1 MLRRFLPF
9 RIPHSPLR
17 TLLACGLWLASCSL
31 PACSR
36 PRSPQAWQ
44 PREFLIALR
53 GAPPPKPPLYAQV
66 AQAGFNAIAEGVG
79 SDALDLAHRYR
90 LKVLLGQIGLDAK
103 TLSSPADRRNVADA
117 IRRFDS
123 HPALWGYFVGD
134 ETLEGQL
141 ADTAAL
147 ADFARRHDPV
157 HPVFLSLLPCDAWVG
172 PALATADYAGYVER
186 FVRVVRPAVL
196 NFGHFPFREKGDSE
210 FYFENLEL
218 VRRAAVG
225 HGLPFYP
232 TLQAASWPG
241 LRPPTEGEMR
251 WLVYTALAYGAKGV
265 VWFRYWGAPAGSRQ
279 GIVEPDG
286 LLTERYGF
294 VAALNADLRALGPVL
309 LPLRS
314 VAVYHTGPTPVGAT
328 RLPAH
333 SLVGSVDGG
342 AFVVGEFEDSDGARY
357 LLVANRDAARA
368 VTVKLTLNRSC
379 KSLAWF
385 DPSARAWASQAAAAD
400 RFQTVAEFSLPP
412 GGGRLLRLGHAP
424 K

>member
-1 MLRRFLPF
+1 VLRRFLPF
-9 RIPHSPLR
+9 RIPHSALR
-17 TLLACGLWLASCSL
+17 TALACGLWLAACGL
-31 PACSR
+31 AACSR
-36 PRSPQAWQ
+36 PRAPQAWQ

-53 GAPPPKPPLYAQV
+53 GAPPPKPALYAQI
-66 AQAGFNAIAEGVG
+66 AQAGFNVVAEGVG

-90 LKVLLGQIGLDAK
+90 LKVILGQIGLDAR
-103 TLSSPADRRNVADA
+103 TLSNPADQRSVADA

-134 ETLEGQL
+134 EALEGQL
-141 ADTAAL
+141 ADLAAL
-147 ADFARRHDPV
+147 AEFARRHDPT

-186 FVRVVRPAVL
+186 FIREARPSLL

-218 VRRAAVG
+218 IRRAALG

-241 LRPPTEGEMR
+241 MRPPTEGEMR

-265 VWFRYWGAPAGSRQ
+265 VWFRYWGAPAGSRE

-286 LLTERYGF
+286 LLTERYRI
-294 VAALNADLRALGPVL
+294 VADLNADLRALGPVV

-314 VAVYHTGPTPVGAT
+314 AAVYHTGPTPVGAT
-328 RLPAH
+328 RLPVH
-333 SLVGSVDGG
+333 GLVGSVEGG
-342 AFVVGEFEDSDGARY
+342 GFVVGELEDAAGGKHV
-357 LLVANRDAARA
+357 LVVNRDAARA
-368 VTVKLTLNRSC
+368 TTVRLTLNRPC
-379 KSLAWF
+379 KGLAWF
-385 DPSARAWASQAAAAD
+385 DPAARAWAPQAAAVD
-400 RFQTVAEFSLPP
+400 RFQSVAEFSLPP
-412 GGGRLLRLGHAP
+412 GGGRLLRLGEAA